1 MNEAIKLAIE
11 KGGYEP
17 KMEVKPI
24 FYFLPIGESGAV
36 DPNEIY
42 ATEDAIHTNS
52 FLLDPLFWQALGR
65 ACGWEKK
72 VCDCLGSGITCYS
85 CEKWGTQVVG
95 MDWKE
100 YWHRFID
107 WIAEGKNTD
116 DFFTN
121 LIGKE

>member
-52 FLLDPLFWQALGR
+52 FLLDPQFWVALGR
-65 ACGWEKK
+65 ACGWREEN
-72 VCDCLGSGITCYS
+72 GSICRDAS
-85 CEKWGTQVVG
+85 CQACH
-95 MDWKE
+95 E
-100 YWHRFID
+100 YMRQWHRFID
-107 WIAEGKNTD
+107 WIAEGKDTD